1 MTLPQSASP
10 VAATPTGA
18 LTVHHTDYGCL
29 KATGEDALDLLN
41 RLSTNKVDHLEPGH
55 WAPTVLTS
63 DRGRIVDLLCVVRA
77 GDHVLLLT
85 SPGQQQPVIEWLDKY
100 TIMEDLEVEDVSRS
114 TAVVALA
121 GAGAD
126 AALGLAG
133 DEPEYLPG
141 RIYPATTISVGGS
154 VAIAVSRPLG
164 NLPCRLLIAPADA
177 AEAVTGA
184 LAEAG
189 AMTADADEWEIL
201 RVLSGNPAFGSEM
214 GEPYN
219 PLEAGLIGAIDFTK
233 GCYIGQEVIA
243 RLDSYDRVQKYLAVL
258 RFSERRRYNHRRIAG
273 PRRQDGGHG
282 DLAVPDTG
290 RRAARPG
297 LCPHRCRRAGPGPG
311 ATGPVIGHGHRRGHP
326 KAVRPGAG
334 LQLGA
339 RNVNRQRNA
348 PLQPDYQGV

>member
-10 VAATPTGA
+10 ITATSTGA

-41 RLSTNKVDHLEPGH
+41 RLSTNRVDHLEPGH
-55 WAPTVLTS
+55 WAPTVLTT
-63 DRGRIVDLLCVVRA
+63 DRGRIVDLLCVVHA

-121 GAGAD
+121 GPGGAD
-126 AALGLAG
+126 ALGLSEE
-133 DEPEYLPG
+133 EPDYLPG
-141 RIYPATTISVGGS
+141 RAYPAATVSVGGS
-154 VAIAVSRPLG
+154 DAIAVSRPLG
-164 NLPCRLLIAPADA
+164 DLPCRLLIVPGDAADA
-177 AEAVTGA
+177 LTGA
-184 LAEAG
+184 LAGAG
-189 AMTADADEWEIL
+189 AVAADAEEWETL
-201 RVLSGNPAFGSEM
+201 RVRNGDPAFGSEM

-258 RFSERRRYNHRRIAG
+258 RFSGGADATIGASLAHEGRTAG
-273 PRRQDGGHG
+273 TVTSLYRTPGGELRG
-282 DLAVPDTG
+282 LGYVRT
-290 RRAARPG
+290 AAASPG
-297 LCPHRCRRAGPGPG
+297 LTLELQAPASGTATVEDTPKLFGPG
-311 ATGPVIGHGHRRGHP
+311 
-326 KAVRPGAG
+326 
-334 LQLGA
+334 Q
-339 RNVNRQRNA
+339 
-348 PLQPDYQGV
+348 DFS